1 MDNKIDLVA
10 IKEERDLMLR
20 TGLSIA
26 DKFINK
32 KYLIDL
38 SDSEVME
45 LPDYEEEKR
54 LIRLF
59 RLDKLIYDENENIN
73 DKLISVYSA
82 LQEINST
89 VFLLVEGTAN
99 STSFYIGVKEKN
111 NITIADKVLEK
122 SFIGNFPG
130 STLTRINK
138 ASEIRR
144 IIDNIGR
151 TENNDLC
158 KNVSSITVVPAPRD
172 EDKEKFVQGL
182 EKYIDTMQGQ
192 IYNALFIAEPVNK
205 EQLEERKK
213 GLEELYSSLSP
224 LAKVSLAYGENEN
237 SSVSKSV
244 FDNFSTSVNESV
256 SKTIG
261 FSWRNKF
268 GWG

>member
-89 VFLLVEGTAN
+89 VFLLVEGTAD

-144 IIDNIGR
+144 IVDNIGR

-158 KNVSSITVVPAPRD
+158 KNVSSITVVPASRD

-205 EQLEERKK
+205 ENSWKNVRK
-213 GLEELYSSLSP
+213 GLKNYIPVFRRLQRYRLHMERMRILLFQKAC
-224 LAKVSLAYGENEN
+224 LIIFQHQLMKVSQKPLG
-237 SSVSKSV
+237 SHPMVILV
-244 FDNFSTSVNESV
+244 
-256 SKTIG
+256 
-261 FSWRNKF
+261 
-268 GWG
+268 